1 MKNIRAIR
9 IAKIMKKSLLFL
21 MIIVS
26 LTVRGQDTWYGEI
39 ALYGGGGTN
48 DIFRFKELVGA
59 GSYTGTGLW
68 TGGID
73 LSRIITDHFSI
84 ETGVGYSH
92 QYYYS
97 SPAPGIPGV
106 DRPGNFGMISL
117 PVTAR
122 VDFLKFLFV
131 DAGILAGLQTGSSQ
145 ADDMTGLGFTAGVGA
160 QYRFKSDILIRLRVY
175 GNQYALLHF
184 APENYPQT
192 LYNSGVTL
200 GIGYRFI
207 HLGGCN
213 CPESRAPRRRLF

>member
-1 MKNIRAIR
+1 
-9 IAKIMKKSLLFL
+9 MKKSL
-21 MIIVS
+21 IILVMFIS
-26 LTVRGQDTWYGEI
+26 LSVKGQDTWYGEI

-48 DIFRFKELVGA
+48 DIFRFNELEGA
-59 GSYTGTGLW
+59 GSYTGTGMW

-84 ETGVGYSH
+84 ETGIGYAH

-97 SPAPGIPGV
+97 SPAPGIPGD
-106 DRPGNFGMISL
+106 DRPGNFGMISV

-122 VDFLKFLFV
+122 LDFLKFLFA
-131 DAGILAGLQTGSSQ
+131 DAGILAGLQTGSSE
-145 ADDMTGLGFTAGVGA
+145 ADDMTGLGFTAGVGV

-207 HLGGCN
+207 HLGDCN
-213 CPESRAPRRRLF
+213 CPERNTPRKRFY